1 MELEEIPEATEEF
14 MEYIKRPVTL
24 TKKKAKELI
33 SDLDET
39 IIELRASL
47 QGKTKL
53 EKNLIYNQ
61 IKNREAQINYA
72 NTFL

>member
-14 MEYIKRPVTL
+14 MEYIKRPVVL

-33 SDLDET
+33 ADLEET
-39 IIELRASL
+39 IIESRASL
-47 QGKTKL
+47 KDKTKL
-53 EKNLIYNQ
+53 EKNMIYNQ